1 MGKLQDWL
9 RVCIENCRSS
19 GRINTQNKT
28 EVLLDEFAGYLDGN
42 GVEGKGGSCASGIKR
57 VESLDTSSPEKLVQ
71 LRDLETGVYM
81 LYGYFSP
88 FAGSDTSMIFS
99 DTIVMISRKDAG
111 SHVMCLTALNCKI
124 NFLEILVDESN
135 EKGYTYTRT
144 DIDLLDLH
152 GLIARVEA
160 LEAAAQS

>member
-1 MGKLQDWL
+1 MSLSNKEWMSQ
-9 RVCIENCRSS
+9 CIEECRTRGTLNTSS
-19 GRINTQNKT
+19 NA
-28 EVLLDEFAGYLDGN
+28 EVLLMKFAERLDG
-42 GVEGKGGSCASGIKR
+42 GGLGGKCETGIKR
-57 VESLDTSSPEKLVQ
+57 VESLNTEKLVQ

-88 FAGSDTSMIFS
+88 YENSDTSMIFN

-111 SHVMCLTALNCKI
+111 THLMCLTALNCKI
-124 NFLEILVDESN
+124 NFLEILVDETA

-144 DIDLLDLH
+144 DINLLDLH

-160 LEAAAQS
+160 LEEKVNA